1 MDRDLYDTV
10 PVIALVSRSRR
21 DLHQDPKVDFLP
33 CVSDALA
40 VFFPVFLLDLACSR
54 TFALVNSFGDRMV
67 SPAFRS
73 GADLLRSV
81 VSIFSSV
88 PLDRSGVGRLKWR
101 ASVRCLRSDCNCRAR
116 LRRGSDAS
124 DTARLKMLLLSLAL
138 LLLALLARLDKPV
151 LDPTNWNLLR

>member
-1 MDRDLYDTV
+1 M
-10 PVIALVSRSRR
+10 
-21 DLHQDPKVDFLP
+21 
-33 CVSDALA
+33 
-40 VFFPVFLLDLACSR
+40 FFPAFLLDLACSC
-54 TFALVNSFGDRMV
+54 TFALVNCLGDRIE
-67 SPAFRS
+67 SLALRS

-81 VSIFSSV
+81 VSTLSSV
-88 PLDRSGVGRLKWR
+88 ALVRSGVGRLKWR
-101 ASVRCLRSDCNCRAR
+101 TSVRCIRSDCNCRAR